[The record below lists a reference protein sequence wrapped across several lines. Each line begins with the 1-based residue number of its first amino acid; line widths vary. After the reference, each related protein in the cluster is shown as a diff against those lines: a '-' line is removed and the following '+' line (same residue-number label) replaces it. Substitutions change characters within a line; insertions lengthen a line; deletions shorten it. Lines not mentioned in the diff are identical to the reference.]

1 MRLSLDGKLDMRRR
15 GCHHLTIMGKLTI
28 IMGSYGASTKALEDL
43 RTPYLYV
50 WPTKT
55 CLFIFYFFFIV
66 ILFSFQN
73 TPTSS
78 MLWFCCVIFLS
89 RSLAPSLPLIGR
101 DILLLA

>member
-1 MRLSLDGKLDMRRR
+1 MRRR

-28 IMGSYGASTKALEDL
+28 IMDSYGASTKALEDL

-50 WPTKT
+50 WPTKS
-55 CLFIFYFFFIV
+55 CLFIFYFFIV

-73 TPTSS
+73 TLTSS

-101 DILLLA
+101 DILLRA